1 MDIGSQVRNHTA
13 SQGRVSADRGHVEAL
28 SEAESA
34 LRRMRSTLGNQGT
47 LREDHERKLAAM
59 ADNREKAKQ
68 QLYKAER
75 ELRHVV
81 AMLQE
86 VRLSLMGLRD

>member
-1 MDIGSQVRNHTA
+1 
-13 SQGRVSADRGHVEAL
+13 
-28 SEAESA
+28 
-34 LRRMRSTLGNQGT
+34 LGNQGT